1 MNTSSRNITYRAGG
15 FSLVE
20 LMIGMVVALIVM
32 LAITASVA
40 TINQQRKNTVAGG
53 DAQENAQIA
62 LAAIDRS
69 ARMAGAGLETLRLL
83 CPTLNHY
90 DANRTPQVVSNGGA
104 FGAAST
110 PVLITPGA
118 AVTDSDRIRFS
129 YSAQTGGITNVQIA
143 KPMPTASSVYTVNS
157 WGSLKVGDI
166 AIVGVPPKSQP
177 NPASPRPCTL
187 FQVTELQP
195 GGGNCTPFTA
205 CENIVHNSGSSSPM
219 NPPNPESVFTDAP
232 RYGFENSGA
241 VIGPAFIMNTGVP
254 VIEEFAVLPACNSL
268 VSSLPP
274 AVASCTASP
283 LSFTNAQA
291 LAGDIVQMKAQ
302 YGLSNSATSSEVV
315 QWVNAP
321 TANLNRVKAVRVAI
335 VARSKEPAPQNATTP
350 CTNAAGVVN
359 VGPCSFQDASAPV
372 INLSTVAT
380 PGGISWQRFRYR
392 VYQTV
397 IPLRNL
403 TWNDDL

>member
-1 MNTSSRNITYRAGG
+1 MNTSSRNCIHRAGG

-62 LAAIDRS
+62 LAAIGRT

-83 CPTLNHY
+83 CPTINHY
-90 DANRTPQVVSNGGA
+90 DSRQTPAVVSNGGA

-129 YSAQTGGITNVQIA
+129 YSLQPGGVTNVQVV
-143 KPMPTASSVYTVNS
+143 KPMPTASSVFTVNS
-157 WGSLKVGDI
+157 TGALQVGGTAVI
-166 AIVGVPPKSQP
+166 GVPPSMQP
-177 NPASPRPCTL
+177 DPANPRPCSL
-187 FQVTELQP
+187 FQVTDLQP
-195 GGGNCTPFTA
+195 GGGTCGEFTA
-205 CENIVHNSGSSSPM
+205 CENIVHNSGDSSPM
-219 NPPNPESVFTDAP
+219 NPPNPEQVYTDAP
-232 RYGFENSGA
+232 RYGYENSGA

-254 VIEEFAVLPACNSL
+254 VTEEFAVLPACTSL
-268 VSSLPP
+268 VSFLPP
-274 AVASCTASP
+274 AVPSCTAAP

-321 TANLNRVKAVRVAI
+321 TATLNRVKAVRVAI
-335 VARSKEPAPQNATTP
+335 VARSKEAAPNNVTTA
-350 CTNAAGVVN
+350 CTNVANVAN
-359 VGPCSFQDASAPV
+359 VGPCSFQDASAPI